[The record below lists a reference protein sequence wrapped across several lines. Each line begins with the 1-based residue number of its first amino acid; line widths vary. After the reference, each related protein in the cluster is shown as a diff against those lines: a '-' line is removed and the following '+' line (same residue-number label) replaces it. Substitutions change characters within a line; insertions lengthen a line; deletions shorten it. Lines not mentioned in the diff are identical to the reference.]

1 MLPRFYQGFFQAAL
15 ICGLLTLGA
24 CASTPPKTTAT
35 DVTAADADEGTN
47 DPFENVN
54 RAVFDFNIT
63 LDDYVLKP
71 VAKGYR
77 DVTPLPIRKAVS
89 NFLSNLGAPIRF
101 ANDGLQG
108 NGERAGQTFIR
119 FWYNTF
125 LGVGGIVDVGTA
137 LGVPY
142 HDADFGQTLG
152 VWGVG
157 TGPYLMLPLLGPSN
171 PRDAIGY
178 GVDSYADPFT
188 QGMAAANHDIANY
201 LRAGI
206 SIVSNRS
213 QTIDELD
220 ELRRG
225 SLDFYAAVR
234 SLYQQ
239 KRAGDVR
246 AAGGKPQQPSISY
259 NPDTATPDDV
269 AGKPDDASQTSPSV
283 IPQKAF

>member
-1 MLPRFYQGFFQAAL
+1 MLPRLNQGFVQAAL
-15 ICGLLTLGA
+15 ICGLLMLGA
-24 CASTPPKTTAT
+24 CASTPPKTSAT
-35 DVTAADADEGTN
+35 DTAAADMEEGPN

-77 DVTPLPIRKAVS
+77 TVTPLPIRKGVS
-89 NFLSNLGAPIRF
+89 NFLSNLGTPVRL
-101 ANDGLQG
+101 ANDALQG
-108 NGERAGQTFIR
+108 NGERAGQTFLR

-125 LGVGGIVDVGTA
+125 LGVGGLIDVGTA

-152 VWGVG
+152 VYGMG

-171 PRDAIGY
+171 PRDAVGY
-178 GVDSYADPFT
+178 GVDSFADPFT
-188 QGMAAANHDIANY
+188 QGMSAANHDIANY
-201 LRAGI
+201 VRAGV
-206 SIVSNRS
+206 SIVSNRA
-213 QTIDELD
+213 QNIDELD

-225 SLDFYAAVR
+225 SLDFYATVR

-246 AAGGKPQQPSISY
+246 AAGGKSPQPSISY
-259 NPDTATPDDV
+259 NPDD
-269 AGKPDDASQTSPSV
+269 AGKSENAAQVTPSV
-283 IPQKAF
+283 APQKAF